1 VVAGK
6 KGLMVFLTR
15 KLNFQPILEETLRKH
30 HGELEKPICG
40 LKKKS
45 KNTSQNSKST

>member
-6 KGLMVFLTR
+6 IGLMVFLTR

-40 LKKKS
+40 LKKP